1 MMVRRKINSTAPPDN
16 AAAQLL
22 VPTEPPVPGVK
33 LELGTLL
40 IEAIKAQ
47 RKFLSKSSSL
57 SVRSTAFGDNN
68 TIESGRE
75 LLQTLQDTVHDKT
88 TTFINELKRSVLN
101 KKSSSSSAYS
111 SVSYNR
117 TNNYSSS
124 TSTTTTDA
132 PVRCFEFLLD
142 ILSNNNGGTNT
153 SSFHLRRSALSLSHE
168 ILIRSRDARSYFA
181 RGQCLLDFVR
191 IIEGV
196 EYEQVITIAREE
208 EELLGRD
215 GDNNDGGRSSRGSG
229 SNILSPSALFQLEA
243 IELVHELASK
253 YGNIY
258 TEFIVASRLLGDIST
273 NFTMQHHQTNSR
285 HENSGNAAPDN
296 ADSQQHR
303 ANNNARMLRN
313 ERNTALECGQ
323 RACQILERMIERADM
338 YFRILV
344 PRFGGFNTFIVSNY
358 KSDAGNDT
366 GDDDDDDDD
375 DINDGSI
382 DWEEGNIEILID
394 DTEHNIKGI
403 NNNDHQAAV
412 SHTLAVM
419 ERSGAILEGA
429 LAIRVHGDTSEA
441 EVNLPAIGQ
450 DDHVPDNV
458 SARKKL
464 HNLVVK
470 LSHRLSR
477 MNQWIFALSSADG
490 MEERTVIDPITSR
503 PLISLV
509 LLSEEKRA
517 IRSMLLQRM
526 MKVRGEI
533 EGVLRSSSK
542 LGIFQEESHS
552 KVRAIESEGISAS
565 VNRIANDTLGGI
577 KRPSLPPV
585 SKRKKAKIPRINVI
599 YRKT

>member
-1 MMVRRKINSTAPPDN
+1 M
-16 AAAQLL
+16 
-22 VPTEPPVPGVK
+22 
-33 LELGTLL
+33 
-40 IEAIKAQ
+40 
-47 RKFLSKSSSL
+47 
-57 SVRSTAFGDNN
+57 
-68 TIESGRE
+68 
-75 LLQTLQDTVHDKT
+75 
-88 TTFINELKRSVLN
+88 
-101 KKSSSSSAYS
+101 
-111 SVSYNR
+111 
-117 TNNYSSS
+117 
-124 TSTTTTDA
+124 
-132 PVRCFEFLLD
+132 
-142 ILSNNNGGTNT
+142 
-153 SSFHLRRSALSLSHE
+153 
-168 ILIRSRDARSYFA
+168 
-181 RGQCLLDFVR
+181 
-191 IIEGV
+191 IEGV
-196 EYEQVITIAREE
+196 EYEQVAIAREE

-215 GDNNDGGRSSRGSG
+215 SNNDGGRSSRDSG
-229 SNILSPSALFQLEA
+229 GNILSPSALFQLEA

-253 YGNIY
+253 HGNIY
-258 TEFIVASRLLGDIST
+258 TEFMVASRLLGDIST
-273 NFTMQHHQTNSR
+273 NFTMQHHHFNSR
-285 HENSGNAAPDN
+285 HENSGGNAAPDN
-296 ADSQQHR
+296 SDSGTITSQQYR
-303 ANNNARMLRN
+303 ANNNNDRTLRN

-323 RACQILERMIERADM
+323 RACEILERMIERADI

-344 PRFGGFNTFIVSNY
+344 PRFGGFNTSNESNY
-358 KSDAGNDT
+358 KSDAGHDT
-366 GDDDDDDDD
+366 GDDDDDEID
-375 DINDGSI
+375 DGSI
-382 DWEEGNIEILID
+382 DWEEGGIEILID
-394 DTEHNIKGI
+394 DTEHNIEGI

-464 HNLVVK
+464 HNLIVK

-477 MNQWIFALSSADG
+477 MNQWIFALSYADG

-503 PLISLV
+503 PLISLA

-542 LGIFQEESHS
+542 LGIFQEESRS
-552 KVRAIESEGISAS
+552 EVKIRAIKSEGISAS
-565 VNRIANDTLGGI
+565 VNRIANDTLAGI
-577 KRPSLPPV
+577 KRRSLPPV

>member
-1 MMVRRKINSTAPPDN
+1 LSRR
-16 AAAQLL
+16 
-22 VPTEPPVPGVK
+22 
-33 LELGTLL
+33 
-40 IEAIKAQ
+40 
-47 RKFLSKSSSL
+47 SS
-57 SVRSTAFGDNN
+57 AFGDNN
-68 TIESGRE
+68 TIESGGRE
-75 LLQTLQDTVHDKT
+75 LLQTLQDAVHDKT
-88 TTFINELKRSVLN
+88 ATFINELKRSVLN
-101 KKSSSSSAYS
+101 KKSSSSSASS
-111 SVSYNR
+111 SVSYKT

-142 ILSNNNGGTNT
+142 ILSNNNDGGTNT

-168 ILIRSRDARSYFA
+168 ILTRSRDARSYFA

-191 IIEGV
+191 MIEGV
-196 EYEQVITIAREE
+196 EYEQVIAIAREE

-215 GDNNDGGRSSRGSG
+215 SSNDGGRSSHGSG

-243 IELVHELASK
+243 IELVHELSTK

-258 TEFIVASRLLGDIST
+258 TEFMVASRLLGDIST
-273 NFTMQHHQTNSR
+273 NFTMQHHHFNCR
-285 HENSGNAAPDN
+285 HENSGDDAAPDN

-303 ANNNARMLRN
+303 ANNNNARTLRN

-323 RACQILERMIERADM
+323 RACQILERMIERADV

-344 PRFGGFNTFIVSNY
+344 PRFGGFNTSIESNY

-366 GDDDDDDDD
+366 GDDDDDDDYDD
-375 DINDGSI
+375 DIDDGSI
-382 DWEEGNIEILID
+382 DWEEGDIEILID
-394 DTEHNIKGI
+394 DTEHNIEGI
-403 NNNDHQAAV
+403 KNDHHQAAV
-412 SHTLAVM
+412 SQTLAVM

-429 LAIRVHGDTSEA
+429 LAIRVHGNTSEA
-441 EVNLPAIGQ
+441 EVDHPATGQ

-464 HNLVVK
+464 HNLIVK

-477 MNQWIFALSSADG
+477 MNQWIFALSHADG
-490 MEERTVIDPITSR
+490 MDERTVIDPITSR

-542 LGIFQEESHS
+542 LGIFQEESRS
-552 KVRAIESEGISAS
+552 EVKTRAIESEGISAS
-565 VNRIANDTLGGI
+565 VNRIAIDTLAGM